1 MPRISKSEEDRRYA
15 SVIRHLDA
23 YKAERYRKGDDKD
36 TVAKKL
42 GLSYGRLKSI
52 LRTSPESVT
61 LSELSAIAN
70 AMNISIST
78 LIGG

>member
-1 MPRISKSEEDRRYA
+1 MPRAAMTETEKRCA
-15 SVIRHLDA
+15 SVVRHIDA